1 MQVTL
6 TPHAEELMEAALARG
21 VGSSPE
27 EIVERA
33 LETIAEQA
41 APTAER
47 KRTPAEAVAHIRE
60 SRKGVTLGGL
70 KIKDLSTNATS
81 TDGLRHRRLRHA
93 ALAICRRGH
102 VLD

>member
-6 TPHAEELMEAALARG
+6 SPHGEELLQAALSRG
-21 VGSSPE
+21 FGGSPE

-41 APTAER
+41 APTAEG

-60 SRKGVTLGGL
+60 SRQGVTLGGL
-70 KIKDLSTNATS
+70 
-81 TDGLRHRRLRHA
+81 
-93 ALAICRRGH
+93 
-102 VLD
+102 